1 VKCRRHLLASPQPT
15 HRDEETQ
22 EDGPSRYL
30 RETRETCA
38 KSGRG
43 RTFHIHESRL
53 SYSVTL
59 RGISLRRKPDLAD
72 WGRMKVQWVQRSGI
86 VALGPIPSDHGQLA

>member
-1 VKCRRHLLASPQPT
+1 MKCRRHLLASPQPT

-30 RETRETCA
+30 RETRETCV

-53 SYSVTL
+53 TCSVIL
-59 RGISLRRKPDLAD
+59 RGISLQREPVAD
-72 WGRMKVQWVQRSGI
+72 WGRMKVPWVQRSII
-86 VALGPIPSDHGQLA
+86 VALGPIPSDQGQFA